1 LLCKPHKDERAKK
14 EPRVSVQRQLQV
26 GHASQEPELDFP
38 HDDDEYDGDI
48 YTDMSDR
55 SFVLFGGR
63 LIPTS
68 EIDVG

>member
-1 LLCKPHKDERAKK
+1 M
-14 EPRVSVQRQLQV
+14 SVQRQLQV

-48 YTDMSDR
+48 YTDMNDR